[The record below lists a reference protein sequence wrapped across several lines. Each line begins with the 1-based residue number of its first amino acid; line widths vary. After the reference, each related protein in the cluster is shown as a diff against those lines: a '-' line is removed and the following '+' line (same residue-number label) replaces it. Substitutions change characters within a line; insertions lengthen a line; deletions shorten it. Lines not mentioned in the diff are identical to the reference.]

1 MKYQN
6 IYLSESVGT
15 SIIIYIK
22 GNMYSKYF
30 FILKT
35 VITAKTTKTFK
46 SNLWFHQDVSNY
58 IGFLVIA
65 DN

>member
-6 IYLSESVGT
+6 IYLSELVRT

-22 GNMYSKYF
+22 GSIVGIF
-30 FILKT
+30 FNFKT

-46 SNLWFHQDVSNY
+46 SNLWYHQDVSNY

>member
-6 IYLSESVGT
+6 IYLSESVGK
-15 SIIIYIK
+15 SIIIYIR
-22 GNMYSKYF
+22 GNIVSI

-35 VITAKTTKTFK
+35 VITAKTFK
-46 SNLWFHQDVSNY
+46 SNLWCHQDVSIY